1 MTMGSHPS
9 ANLIRL
15 YCDGELSPEQTS
27 DFEQRLEANPGL
39 KAVVV
44 EQLEIERRMRGCVG
58 SAIKSHCPC
67 APKDL
72 DQRIKVLFSQV
83 TDLGEPEPEVVG
95 RIGANGREYSRARL
109 PNRANVFAV
118 AATLAL
124 IAGAVLFGIFGRTID
139 ETAAPPVDL
148 VARAAISASEHH
160 DSIASDEKAQKE
172 CATVAEVAS
181 ERLTQ
186 WMGVPVEVFDLKEV
200 GYEFV
205 GAEHCEITLPDRTA
219 HLVYKSTTAD
229 ARKPM
234 VSIFI
239 VPYSGKCGGLCQN
252 MEVATWVCAAKGKC
266 RHNVL
271 YSTDKKL
278 VYFLVCCNESDLGML
293 TRKLSQKQAL
303 KQR

>member
-1 MTMGSHPS
+1 MTMGSNPS

-27 DFEQRLEANPGL
+27 DFEQQLEANPSL
-39 KAVVV
+39 KAAVIQQV
-44 EQLEIERRMRGCVG
+44 EVERRMRGWVG

-83 TDLGEPEPEVVG
+83 KDLGEPQSDVVG
-95 RIGANGREYSRARL
+95 RIGASGREYSRNRL

-139 ETAAPPVDL
+139 ETVGPPVDL

-160 DSIASDEKAQKE
+160 DSIASNEEAQKQ
-172 CATVAEVAS
+172 CATIAELAS
-181 ERLTQ
+181 ERLSE
-186 WMGVPVEVFDLKEV
+186 WMGVPVEVFDLKDV

-205 GAEHCEITLPDRTA
+205 GADHCELTLPDRTA
-219 HLVYKSTTAD
+219 HLVYKSTKAG

-239 VPYSGKCGGLCQN
+239 VPYDGKCGGMCQN
-252 MEVATWVCAAKGKC
+252 METSTWMCAAKGKC

-293 TRKLSQKQAL
+293 THKLSQQQAL